1 MQSDARSIVA
11 FVCVCVCVCVCVQ
24 DAMKMMNVLVREQ
37 MMRDLETAEI
47 AVRASLTGH
56 LVFSTLHTN
65 DSLGGITRLVEM
77 GIEPF
82 LVSSSVRALIAQ
94 RLVRA
99 LCEHCRR
106 PAKHDWEELK
116 AFGLVVSPSDRLFSA
131 GPGGCKACNATGYRG
146 RLAIYEIALLSP
158 AMSHLVTKR
167 ASEAEMMQQARSE
180 GFVTMREYGWRKVKE
195 GLTSV
200 EEVLRVTS
208 EDAA

>member
-1 MQSDARSIVA
+1 MIG
-11 FVCVCVCVCVCVQ
+11 
-24 DAMKMMNVLVREQ
+24 E
-37 MMRDLETAEI
+37 MRDLETAEI

-106 PAKHDWEELK
+106 PAKYQRDELSS
-116 AFGLVVSPSDRLFSA
+116 FGFQISDGDRLFSA
-131 GPGGCKACNATGYRG
+131 TPGGCKACSNTGYRG

-158 AMSHLVTKR
+158 AMSHLVNKR
-167 ASEAEMMQQARSE
+167 ASESEMMKQARSE

-195 GLTSV
+195 GMTSV